1 MQLSTSELELGLG
14 MIKNLDRPDDSEL
27 RVLMFTATY
36 FVLDGVT
43 LTIRRLE
50 SHLRSV
56 GAQVKVVSTVPED
69 VEPEHLK
76 HVIRVPGIKIPWD
89 GGYSFGVG
97 LDDSVLREI
106 ESFNPSCVHFTGKFN
121 FVQSSCISYSRCNK
135 PLLT

>member
-14 MIKNLDRPDDSEL
+14 MIKNYDRPEDSQL
-27 RVLMFTATY
+27 RVCMFTATY

-76 HVIRVPGIKIPWD
+76 HVIRVPGIKIRWD

-106 ESFNPSCVHFTGKFN
+106 EEFNPNCVHFTGT
-121 FVQSSCISYSRCNK
+121 
-135 PLLT
+135 LL

>member
-14 MIKNLDRPDDSEL
+14 MIKNLDRPDDGEL
-27 RVLMFTATY
+27 RVCMFTATY

-50 SHLRSV
+50 SHLRSC

-106 ESFNPSCVHFTGKFN
+106 EAFNPNCVHFTGKCF
-121 FVQSSCISYSRCNK
+121 SSFQLHHSLERE
-135 PLLT
+135 